1 MFCIF
6 VKEGNAKDD
15 FTIIVAKKQ
24 EDIHMAYN
32 NITVLTKDF
41 VTTITLNRPPMNTVN
56 LGIRE
61 ELNQAITEIEQSKD
75 TRVVIITGAGEKGF
89 CAGMDISD
97 VANIDKG
104 PNGIDVLNRIERS
117 TKPFIAAINGHALG
131 GGCEIALACHLRF
144 MTDNPKALIG
154 CPEVNLGIIP
164 GWGGVQRMPKI
175 LGKSKA
181 LDMII
186 FSKRVSAQE
195 ALAIGLVDKVFP
207 AADLMK
213 EATDYAIAISKRP
226 PLAVSAVLQGIAIG
240 LEKGLDEGLSSDK
253 KWIEK
258 LAKSSDAVEG
268 MTAFFE
274 KREPTFK
281 GE

>member
-1 MFCIF
+1 M
-6 VKEGNAKDD
+6 G
-15 FTIIVAKKQ
+15 
-24 EDIHMAYN
+24 YN
-32 NITVLTKDF
+32 NIIVSTKDF
-41 VTTITLNRPPMNTVN
+41 ISTITLNRPPTNSVN

-61 ELNQAITEIEQSKD
+61 ELNQAITELEKSKD

-97 VANIDKG
+97 IANINKG
-104 PNGIDVLNRIERS
+104 PNGNDIFNRIERS
-117 TKPFIAAINGHALG
+117 TKPFIAAINGYALG

-164 GWGGVQRMPKI
+164 GWGGVQRLPRV

-181 LDMII
+181 LDMIL
-186 FSKRVSAQE
+186 FSKRLAPQE

-207 AADLMK
+207 AADLIK
-213 EATDYAIAISKRP
+213 ETTVYAIALSKRP
-226 PLAVSAVLQGIAIG
+226 PLAVSAVLQGMSAG
-240 LEKGLDEGLSSDK
+240 LEKGLEAGLRVDTG
-253 KWIEK
+253 WLAK
-258 LAKSSDAVEG
+258 LAQSKDAAEG

-274 KREPTFK
+274 KREPVFK